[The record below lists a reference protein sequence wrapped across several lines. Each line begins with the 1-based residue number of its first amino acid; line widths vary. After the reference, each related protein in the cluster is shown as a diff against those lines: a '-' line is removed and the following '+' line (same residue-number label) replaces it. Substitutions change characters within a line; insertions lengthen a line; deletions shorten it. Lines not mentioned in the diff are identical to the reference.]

1 MNWLFKELLVIA
13 LGGKENLSALPSE
26 EDWQEAYQVANK
38 QALTGI
44 LFSAVEKQ
52 NSKNKAAMP
61 PKELFY
67 QWIGDTL
74 QIENRNKEVN
84 YAADQLTRIF
94 KGGGLRSCV
103 LKGQGIA
110 QLYPK
115 PERRQSGDVDLWVE
129 GGREKV
135 LKFLKDNFFGTGQV
149 VIHHVDARIIE
160 GVDSEIHFMPGYTWN
175 PFLHRKLHRFFNQQA
190 DAQFSNY
197 DSKHGFAHPT
207 SRFNAVYILSH
218 IYMHYLYEGVGLRQ
232 IIDYY
237 YVLKNM
243 NQDEREQAASDICQ
257 VGLKK
262 FAEAVM
268 YVLETVC
275 SMNKSMSIVNTDT
288 KRGSLLLD
296 EIMKGGNMGKY
307 DVSLANRE
315 EDNLIQYNLVAFR
328 RQLRSLRYYPMDV
341 ISIPFWKAW
350 HWCWRMYKG
359 Y

>member
-1 MNWLFKELLVIA
+1 MFFFELIQLA
-13 LGGKENLSALPSE
+13 LGERNSLGHKPTE
-26 EDWQEAYQVANK
+26 EEWQEAYQMAEN
-38 QALTGI
+38 QALSGI
-44 LFSAVEKQ
+44 LFSAVEKM
-52 NSKNKAAMP
+52 NSDNKDAMP
-61 PKELFY
+61 PMELFY
-67 QWIGDTL
+67 QWIGDAL

-84 YAADQLTRIF
+84 YAAEQLTRIF

-129 GGREKV
+129 SGREKV
-135 LKFLKDNFFGTGQV
+135 LKFLKDNYLGIGHV

-175 PFLHRKLHRFFNQQA
+175 PFLHRKLQRYFRQQA
-190 DAQFSNY
+190 ESQFSNY
-197 DSKHGFAHPT
+197 DSKLGFAYPT

-237 YVLKNM
+237 YVLKNLT
-243 NQDEREQAASDICQ
+243 QDEREQAAKDICQ
-257 VGLKK
+257 VGLEK
-262 FAEAVM
+262 FAGAVM
-268 YVLETVC
+268 YVLEVVC
-275 SMNKSMSIVNTDT
+275 SMNKSMYIVNPDT

-296 EIMKGGNMGKY
+296 EIMRGGNMGKY
-307 DVSLANRE
+307 DVALANRKE
-315 EDNLIQYNLVAFR
+315 ENLIKFNLVALR
-328 RQLRSLRYYPMDV
+328 RQFRFLRHYPMDI

-350 HWCWRMYKG
+350 HLLWRLYKG
-359 Y
+359 YL